1 MRPPNLPI
9 PIPMPPAPQDTPGL
23 SELPE
28 PHQRHIRAFLTF
40 LRVECGLSENTR
52 LAYARDLRD
61 LAADLTTHGI
71 TDPSSIQP
79 RSLADH
85 LAHLSSHHA
94 LNHASLARHLAAIRA
109 YCRWLNA
116 RGVLP
121 EDPTEPLLRPARWRR
136 LPKTLSPSQVT
147 ALIEAPHAPPN
158 ASPKAPPL
166 WLRDRAMLELM
177 YACGVRASEVCNLAD
192 EDPVRDV
199 AILRVRGKGDKERL
213 VPMGMPAVHWIA
225 RYRAECR
232 PQLARKANNHQ
243 GRLFLSRTGRPLE
256 RTAVWVIV
264 RRWATSAG
272 LKGIHPHMLRH
283 SFATHLMTGGADLRV
298 VQEMLGHASL
308 ATTEIYTHLDGDRLH
323 DTISKHLP
331 LG

>member
-1 MRPPNLPI
+1 MRTAN
-9 PIPMPPAPQDTPGL
+9 PADTCTVPQSPHDIPGL
-23 SELPE
+23 DELPDA
-28 PHQRHIRAFLTF
+28 HQRQLRAFLTF
-40 LRVECGLSENTR
+40 LRVECGLSHNTR

-61 LAADLTTHGI
+61 LAQDLTAHGI
-71 TDPSSIQP
+71 ADPSTIEP

-85 LAHLSSHHA
+85 LGRLTSERGV
-94 LNHASLARHLAAIRA
+94 NHASLARHLAAIRA

-116 RGVLP
+116 RGALE

-136 LPKTLSPSQVT
+136 LPKTLSPSQIQS
-147 ALIEAPHAPPN
+147 LIEAPHAP
-158 ASPKAPPL
+158 AHAKGPPL

-177 YACGVRASEVCNLAD
+177 YACGVRASEVCDLAD
-192 EDPVRDV
+192 DDPVRDV
-199 AILRVRGKGDKERL
+199 AILRVRGKGNKERV

-225 RYRAECR
+225 RYRTECR
-232 PQLARKANNHQ
+232 PELARKANHHQ

-308 ATTEIYTHLDGDRLH
+308 ATTEIYTHLDGERLH
-323 DTISKHLP
+323 ETVAKHLP

>member
-1 MRPPNLPI
+1 MRSGHLADTCTVPEAPADI
-9 PIPMPPAPQDTPGL
+9 PGIAD
-23 SELPE
+23 LPE
-28 PHQRHIRAFLTF
+28 AHQRAVRAFLTF
-40 LRVECGLSENTR
+40 LRIECGLSHNTR

-61 LAADLTTHGI
+61 LSCDLAEHGLEA
-71 TDPSSIQP
+71 PGEIQP
-79 RSLADH
+79 RALSDH
-85 LAHLSSHHA
+85 LGRLSSQRGHT
-94 LNHASLARHLAAIRA
+94 HASLARHLASIRA
-109 YCRWLNA
+109 YCRWLHA
-116 RGVLP
+116 RGEIT

-147 ALIEAPHAPPN
+147 ALIEAPHPP
-158 ASPKAPPL
+158 SHGKGEPL

-177 YACGVRASEVCNLAD
+177 YACGVRASEVCDLAD
-192 EDPVRDV
+192 DDPVRDV
-199 AILRVRGKGDKERL
+199 AILRVRGKGDKERV

-232 PQLARKANNHQ
+232 PQLIANAAPHR

-264 RRWATSAG
+264 RRWATAVG

-298 VQEMLGHASL
+298 VQEMLGHASI
-308 ATTEIYTHLDGDRLH
+308 ATTEIYTHLDADRLH
-323 DTISKHLP
+323 DVVHKHLP

>member
-1 MRPPNLPI
+1 M
-9 PIPMPPAPQDTPGL
+9 
-23 SELPE
+23 
-28 PHQRHIRAFLTF
+28 
-40 LRVECGLSENTR
+40 
-52 LAYARDLRD
+52 LA
-61 LAADLTTHGI
+61 
-71 TDPSSIQP
+71 
-79 RSLADH
+79 
-85 LAHLSSHHA
+85 
-94 LNHASLARHLAAIRA
+94 
-109 YCRWLNA
+109 
-116 RGVLP
+116 

-147 ALIEAPHAPPN
+147 ALIEAPHAPPH
-158 ASPKAPPL
+158 AKGPPL

-177 YACGVRASEVCNLAD
+177 YACGVRATEVCDLAD
-192 EDPVRDV
+192 DDPVRDV
-199 AILRVRGKGDKERL
+199 AILRVRGKGDKERV

-232 PQLARKANNHQ
+232 PLLAAGGNHHK

-264 RRWATSAG
+264 RRWATRVG

-298 VQEMLGHASL
+298 VQEMLGHASI
-308 ATTEIYTHLDGDRLH
+308 ATTEIYTHLDSDRLH
-323 DTISKHLP
+323 EVVNKHLP

>member
-1 MRPPNLPI
+1 
-9 PIPMPPAPQDTPGL
+9 MPQSPHDIPGL
-23 SELPE
+23 ADLPE
-28 PHQRHIRAFLTF
+28 PHQRHLRAFLTF
-40 LRVECGLSENTR
+40 LRVECGLSHNTR

-61 LAADLTTHGI
+61 LAQDLTDNGTS
-71 TDPSSIQP
+71 DPVDVHA
-79 RSLADH
+79 RALADH
-85 LAHLSSHHA
+85 LGRLSRERDFT
-94 LNHASLARHLAAIRA
+94 HASLARHLAAIRA

-116 RGVLP
+116 RGVLD

-136 LPKTLSPSQVT
+136 LPKTLSPTQIQ
-147 ALIEAPHAPPN
+147 ALIEAPHA
-158 ASPKAPPL
+158 ASHAKGPPL

-177 YACGVRASEVCNLAD
+177 YACGVRASEICDLAD
-192 EDPVRDV
+192 DDPVRDV
-199 AILRVRGKGDKERL
+199 AILRVRGKGDKERV

-225 RYRAECR
+225 RYRTECR
-232 PQLARKANNHQ
+232 PELARKANNLH

-264 RRWATSAG
+264 RRWATRAG